1 MGKLL
6 KGAAAVLG
14 LLTAAEAGGNGIFL
28 QENHETL
35 QCKDRA
41 YMKMS
46 GVDLGK
52 IFPAHA

>member
-1 MGKLL
+1 MGKII
-6 KGAAAVLG
+6 KRSSGCPG
-14 LLTAAEAGGNGIFL
+14 TADRGGSRRNGIFL

-41 YMKMS
+41 YHEDVRR
-46 GVDLGK
+46 GLGK

>member
-14 LLTAAEAGGNGIFL
+14 LLTAAEARRNGIFL

-41 YMKMS
+41 YHEDVRR
-46 GVDLGK
+46 GLGK